1 MANEPLRPGGRP
13 GIVETLEHDFH
24 VPAVPSIGR
33 QEAIK
38 RIREAAKVR
47 SLPEVALALSDQPVA
62 RGALFDAAGAR
73 VAFPEGDVYDRCYV
87 ALLDPSPAMRWAHPA
102 WWAFVPVG
110 GDAPVILRD
119 TELPEN
125 PSGPVRLLPEV
136 EPTP

>member
-13 GIVETLEHDFH
+13 GIVETLEQDFH
-24 VPAVPSIGR
+24 VPAMPSIGR
-33 QEAIK
+33 REAIK
-38 RIREAAKVR
+38 RIREAAEAR
-47 SLPEVALALSDQPVA
+47 AFPEVVLALSDQPVA
-62 RGALFDAAGAR
+62 RGALFDAAGVR

-110 GDAPVILRD
+110 GEAPVVLRD

-136 EPTP
+136 PPTP